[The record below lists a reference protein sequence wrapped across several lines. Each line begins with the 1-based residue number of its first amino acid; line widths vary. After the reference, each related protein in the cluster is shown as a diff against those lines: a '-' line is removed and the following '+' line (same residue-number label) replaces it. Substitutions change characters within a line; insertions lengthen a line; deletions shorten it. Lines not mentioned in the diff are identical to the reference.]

1 MWPIDQLYIEL
12 GVRAFNDYVDRMRW
26 VIRKCP
32 FLSRVKKVYLEVRR
46 GGGIRKGSSY
56 VHVVLEC
63 PLLSE
68 NIWVVPSV
76 KKLLLVPL

>member
-1 MWPIDQLYIEL
+1 MSIFVQ
-12 GVRAFNDYVDRMRW
+12 G
-26 VIRKCP
+26 
-32 FLSRVKKVYLEVRR
+32 KKSLFRGKK